1 MTISSGSMI
10 MGLITNH
17 MLVHVDALNLM
28 NSVQW
33 VHYVIVYSISGKLMT
48 ISSGSMTMGLIT
60 ITC

>member
-1 MTISSGSMI
+1 MTLLSWSMT

-33 VHYVIVYSISGKLMT
+33 VHYIWPIPYQVNL
-48 ISSGSMTMGLIT
+48 
-60 ITC
+60 